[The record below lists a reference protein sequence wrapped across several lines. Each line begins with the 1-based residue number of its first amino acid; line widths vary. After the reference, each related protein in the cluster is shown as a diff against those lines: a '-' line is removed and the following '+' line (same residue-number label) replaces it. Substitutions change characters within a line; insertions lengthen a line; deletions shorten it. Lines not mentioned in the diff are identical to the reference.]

1 MSLKRKFL
9 LGSFLILLFFASFIF
24 LSSFLISNKVIEESI
39 KVMEKDLRES
49 FLFFLEQQRKN
60 IEIHIKD
67 YSYWYEMGEFGVIKK
82 DRTWLRDNLE
92 PWVRN
97 TFHYDLVALI
107 KENKEVITK
116 SSFEEISLRDL
127 LPKNLKLESGFY
139 ITKKGVLIYSV
150 SPVFDNYGKKYYK
163 AFLIFGKIIDEK
175 LLNFWEDLLR
185 FGIIIKTEN
194 IAYFSNPNIPNF
206 KFSSEYYFKDNYIC
220 LSIPID
226 AKNGS
231 FEVKI
236 YRCEDLLS
244 KISTSL
250 QRSLLLSLLVIL
262 ILSIFLS
269 NWGVLT
275 ILKPLETFQRNI
287 EEISKGKY
295 DLELNLNR
303 KDEIGGLAKSFKKM
317 IDKIC
322 EREKELTLAKE
333 LAEESSLKDELTGI
347 PNRRFLYKYMEYLI
361 KNKQIFAL
369 VFIDLDKFKGVNDL
383 FGHTKGDKILID
395 VAQWFRKN
403 LREEDK
409 VIRYGGDEFCIILHN
424 VKREEAEDI
433 LKRIYLKFLSE
444 NFLRNITL
452 GFSYG
457 ITIFPEDGENLD
469 KLLAKADGEMYKKKE
484 KWGRE

>member
-1 MSLKRKFL
+1 MRLKGKFL
-9 LGSFLILLFFASFIF
+9 LGSFLILLFFALFIF

-39 KVMEKDLRES
+39 KVREKDLREN
-49 FLFFLEQQRKN
+49 FLFFLEQQRKD

-67 YSYWYEMGEFGVIKK
+67 YSYWDEMGYFGVIKK
-82 DRTWLRDNLE
+82 DRNWLRNNLE

-116 SSFEEISLRDL
+116 SPFEEISLRDF

-139 ITKKGVLIYSV
+139 ITKKGVLIYAV

-163 AFLIFGKIIDEK
+163 AFLIFGKIIDGK
-175 LLNFWEDLLR
+175 LLKVWENLLP

-194 IAYFSNPNIPNF
+194 ITYFSNPNIPDF
-206 KFSSEYYFKDNYIC
+206 KSSSESYFKDNYMY
-220 LSIPID
+220 LSMPID

-231 FEVKI
+231 FEAKI
-236 YRCEDLLS
+236 YRYEDLPS

-269 NWGVLT
+269 NWVVLT
-275 ILKPLETFQRNI
+275 ILKPLETFQGNI

-303 KDEIGGLAKSFKKM
+303 KDEIGDLAKSFKKM
-317 IDKIC
+317 IDKIF
-322 EREKELTLAKE
+322 EREKELTSAKE
-333 LAEESSLKDELTGI
+333 LAEDSSLKDELTGI
-347 PNRRFLYKYMEYLI
+347 PNRRFLYKYTEYLI
-361 KNKQIFAL
+361 KDKQIFAL
-369 VFIDLDKFKGVNDL
+369 VFIDLDKFKSVNDL

-395 VAQWFRKN
+395 IAQWFRKN

-424 VKREEAEDI
+424 VKREGAENI

-444 NFLRNITL
+444 NFLKDITL

-457 ITIFPEDGENLD
+457 IAVFPEDGGDLD
-469 KLLAKADGEMYKKKE
+469 KLLAMADGEMYRRKE
-484 KWGRE
+484 KWERE